1 MLLLSVLIVDAFAI
15 AGLAGWIRP
24 VVGAVVGLGAQV
36 VGTVAFFVAY
46 WVGTRSLAAAERQ
59 PLEAPDPVGPKSGG

>member
-15 AGLAGWIRP
+15 AGLAGWIQP

-36 VGTVAFFVAY
+36 IGTIAFFVAY
-46 WVGTRSLAAAERQ
+46 WVGTRKPIGSGAPAAE
-59 PLEAPDPVGPKSGG
+59 PAPPVGPKPGG